1 MRWSALCG
9 LQTVGNSDILGFPA
23 RRWNTLTLGSRR
35 SVSRPVRSRF
45 ESIHRIALDESG
57 AYEGTY
63 AALASTMAFGVFP
76 VVDTSGLMSID
87 LGLRGAVV
95 ALCLLIAALAL
106 RDRRDS
112 TAALLGAALAI
123 GAAASMICTAPT
135 FPRPFAWWSLL
146 LLALSS
152 ANSVVFWLWARAAFD
167 DDFVPRTWHGV
178 LWAAVAV
185 AQWLDASGVTRSAAL
200 ERAIERTLSFTFLG
214 LALLAV
220 AQTLVTWPADLMQG
234 RRRLR
239 LFVLIGASAQIVLN
253 SYWSFFQQ
261 PSTHTF
267 SMTSVA
273 NAFALFVLVGLSAWN
288 LLEAGT
294 RESSIL
300 LPAKNIPLG
309 APVKASPAIEPA
321 LLRRLEKL
329 MTVERIYRREG
340 LTIGSLSADLDVP
353 EYRLRQLI
361 NEGLGYRNFNAFL
374 NHYRI
379 GEVKVALADP
389 EQVQVPVLTIAMD
402 AGFQSIGPFNR
413 AFKAAT
419 DLTPTE
425 FRRRAIARYTNPGN
439 D

>member
-1 MRWSALCG
+1 M
-9 LQTVGNSDILGFPA
+9 
-23 RRWNTLTLGSRR
+23 
-35 SVSRPVRSRF
+35 
-45 ESIHRIALDESG
+45 
-57 AYEGTY
+57 
-63 AALASTMAFGVFP
+63 
-76 VVDTSGLMSID
+76 DTSGLMSID

-112 TAALLGAALAI
+112 TAALLAAALAI

-135 FPRPFAWWSLL
+135 FPRPFAWWGLL

-152 ANSVVFWLWARAAFD
+152 ANCVVFWLWARAAFD
-167 DDFVPRTWHGV
+167 DDFVPRPWHGV

-185 AQWLDASGVTRSAAL
+185 AQWLDASGITRSAAL
-200 ERAIERTLSFTFLG
+200 EIAIERTLSFTFLG

-220 AQTLVTWPADLMQG
+220 AQTLLTWRADLVQG

-239 LFVLIGASAQIVLN
+239 LVVLIGASAQIVLS
-253 SYWSFFQQ
+253 SYLSFLQQ
-261 PSTHTF
+261 PTAPVF
-267 SMTSVA
+267 SMASVA
-273 NAFALFVLVGLSAWN
+273 NAFALLVLVGLSAWN

-294 RESSIL
+294 RNGSIL
-300 LPAKNIPLG
+300 LPPTDVPLG
-309 APVKASPAIEPA
+309 APAKASDDQRKPAAIEPA
-321 LLRRLEKL
+321 LLRRLEQL

-340 LTIGSLSADLDVP
+340 VTIGSLAAELGVP

-379 GEVKVALADP
+379 GEAKAALVDP
-389 EQVQVPVLTIAMD
+389 EQVEVPVLTIAMD
-402 AGFQSIGPFNR
+402 TGFQSIGPFNR

-419 DLTPTE
+419 NLTPTE
-425 FRRRAIARYTNPGN
+425 FRRLAMAGN
-439 D
+439 AAPVNDRLKIGQSS

>member
-1 MRWSALCG
+1 
-9 LQTVGNSDILGFPA
+9 VG
-23 RRWNTLTLGSRR
+23 
-35 SVSRPVRSRF
+35 
-45 ESIHRIALDESG
+45 
-57 AYEGTY
+57 
-63 AALASTMAFGVFP
+63 
-76 VVDTSGLMSID
+76 TSGLMSID

-95 ALCLLIAALAL
+95 ALCLLIASVAL

-123 GAAASMICTAPT
+123 GAAASMVCSAPT
-135 FPRPFAWWSLL
+135 FPRPFAWWGLL

-152 ANSVVFWLWARAAFD
+152 ANCVVFWLWARAAFD
-167 DDFVPRTWHGV
+167 DDFVPRPWHGV

-200 ERAIERTLSFTFLG
+200 ELAIERTLSFTFLG

-220 AQTLVTWPADLMQG
+220 AQTLVTWPADLVQG
-234 RRRLR
+234 RRGLR
-239 LFVLIGASAQIVLN
+239 LVVLIGASAQIVLN
-253 SYWSFFQQ
+253 SYLSFLQQ
-261 PSTHTF
+261 PSHPTF

-273 NAFALFVLVGLSAWN
+273 NAFVLFVLVGLSTWN

-294 RESSIL
+294 RKGSIL
-300 LPAKNIPLG
+300 LPAANVPSS
-309 APVKASPAIEPA
+309 APTKASDATIEPA
-321 LLRRLEKL
+321 LLRRLEQL

-340 LTIGSLSADLDVP
+340 LTIKLLSVELGVP

-379 GEVKVALADP
+379 GEAKAALVDP
-389 EQVQVPVLTIAMD
+389 EQVEVPVLTIAMD
-402 AGFQSIGPFNR
+402 TGFQSIGPFNR

-419 DLTPTE
+419 NLTPTE
-425 FRRRAIARYTNPGN
+425 FRRLAMAGNAAPVKRSIEDRPVELRNRPAGLQESARSNRKHST

>member
-1 MRWSALCG
+1 
-9 LQTVGNSDILGFPA
+9 
-23 RRWNTLTLGSRR
+23 
-35 SVSRPVRSRF
+35 
-45 ESIHRIALDESG
+45 
-57 AYEGTY
+57 
-63 AALASTMAFGVFP
+63 
-76 VVDTSGLMSID
+76 VDTSGLMSID

-95 ALCLLIAALAL
+95 ALCLLIAAMAL

-123 GAAASMICTAPT
+123 GVAASMICSTPT
-135 FPRPFAWWSLL
+135 FPRPFAWWGML

-152 ANSVVFWLWARAAFD
+152 ANCVVFWLWARAAFD
-167 DDFVPRTWHGV
+167 DDFVPRPWHGV

-185 AQWLDASGVTRSAAL
+185 AQWLDTSGMTRSAAI
-200 ERAIERTLSFTFLG
+200 EVAIERTLPFASLG

-220 AQTLVTWPADLMQG
+220 AQTLVTWPADLVQG

-239 LFVLIGASAQIVLN
+239 LVVLIGASAQIVLN
-253 SYWSFFQQ
+253 SYLSFLQQ
-261 PSTHTF
+261 PSYPTF

-273 NAFALFVLVGLSAWN
+273 NVLALFVLVGLSAWN

-294 RESSIL
+294 PEASIL
-300 LPAKNIPLG
+300 LPATNVRFG
-309 APVKASPAIEPA
+309 APAKASDDQSKPATIEKA
-321 LLRRLEKL
+321 LLRRLEQL

-340 LTIGSLSADLDVP
+340 LTIKLLSVELGVP

-379 GEVKVALADP
+379 GEAKAALVDP
-389 EQVQVPVLTIAMD
+389 EQVEVPVLTIAMD
-402 AGFQSIGPFNR
+402 TGFQSIGPFNR

-419 DLTPTE
+419 NLTPSE
-425 FRRRAIARYTNPGN
+425 FRRVAMAGN
-439 D
+439 AAPVNDRLKIGQSS